1 MNDMQLEQA
10 VKSLL
15 VEACGSEQALE
26 DGVDLLESEL
36 LDSLGF
42 ISLLDGLEDIGIS
55 IQPTQVDRNEF
66 RTLDGILNL
75 CRKYLAVNKLP
86 QRQKLKSLRQFLFIG
101 EYV

>member
-75 CRKYLAVNKLP
+75 CSKKLP

-101 EYV
+101 EYVL

>member
-1 MNDMQLEQA
+1 MNDMKLEQT

-15 VEACGSEQALE
+15 MEACGSEQALE

-66 RTLDGILNL
+66 RTLDGILNR
-75 CRKYLAVNKLP
+75 CRKYL
-86 QRQKLKSLRQFLFIG
+86 Q
-101 EYV
+101 

>member
-1 MNDMQLEQA
+1 MNDMQLEQT

-26 DGVDLLESEL
+26 DGVDLLDSEL

-55 IQPTQVDRNEF
+55 IQPTQVDRNKF

-75 CRKYLAVNKLP
+75 CRKYL
-86 QRQKLKSLRQFLFIG
+86 Q
-101 EYV
+101 

>member
-1 MNDMQLEQA
+1 MNDMQLEQT

-26 DGVDLLESEL
+26 DGVDLLDSEL

-66 RTLDGILNL
+66 RTLDRILNL
-75 CRKYLAVNKLP
+75 CRKYL
-86 QRQKLKSLRQFLFIG
+86 Q
-101 EYV
+101 

>member
-1 MNDMQLEQA
+1 MNDMQLEQT
-10 VKSLL
+10 VKNLL

-66 RTLDGILNL
+66 QTLDGILNL
-75 CRKYLAVNKLP
+75 CRKYL
-86 QRQKLKSLRQFLFIG
+86 Q
-101 EYV
+101 

>member
-42 ISLLDGLEDIGIS
+42 ISLLDGLEDIGSS

-75 CRKYLAVNKLP
+75 CRKYL
-86 QRQKLKSLRQFLFIG
+86 Q
-101 EYV
+101 

>member
-26 DGVDLLESEL
+26 DGVDLLE
-36 LDSLGF
+36 SLGF

-75 CRKYLAVNKLP
+75 CRKYL
-86 QRQKLKSLRQFLFIG
+86 Q
-101 EYV
+101 

>member
-1 MNDMQLEQA
+1 MNDMQLEQT
-10 VKSLL
+10 VKNLL

-26 DGVDLLESEL
+26 DGVDLLESV
-36 LDSLGF
+36 GF

-75 CRKYLAVNKLP
+75 CRKYL
-86 QRQKLKSLRQFLFIG
+86 Q
-101 EYV
+101 

>member
-1 MNDMQLEQA
+1 MNDMQLEQT

-26 DGVDLLESEL
+26 DGVDLLESER
-36 LDSLGF
+36 F

-75 CRKYLAVNKLP
+75 CRKYL
-86 QRQKLKSLRQFLFIG
+86 Q
-101 EYV
+101 

>member
-1 MNDMQLEQA
+1 MNDMQLEQT

-75 CRKYLAVNKLP
+75 CMKYL
-86 QRQKLKSLRQFLFIG
+86 Q
-101 EYV
+101 